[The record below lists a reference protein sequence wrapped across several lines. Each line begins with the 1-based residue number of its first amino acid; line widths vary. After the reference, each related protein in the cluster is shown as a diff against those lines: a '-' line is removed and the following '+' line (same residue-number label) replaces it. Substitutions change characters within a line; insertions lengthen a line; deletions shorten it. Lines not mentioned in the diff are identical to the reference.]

1 MTTAHILVV
10 DDEPDIRGLLKEI
23 LEDEG
28 FEVTIAE
35 NAERAR
41 EARRQRRPDL
51 ILLDIMMPDMDGYQ
65 VCRFLKQDLQNRSQD

>member
-41 EARRQRRPDL
+41 EAPLAAPPDADSTP
-51 ILLDIMMPDMDGYQ
+51 IA
-65 VCRFLKQDLQNRSQD
+65 SAT